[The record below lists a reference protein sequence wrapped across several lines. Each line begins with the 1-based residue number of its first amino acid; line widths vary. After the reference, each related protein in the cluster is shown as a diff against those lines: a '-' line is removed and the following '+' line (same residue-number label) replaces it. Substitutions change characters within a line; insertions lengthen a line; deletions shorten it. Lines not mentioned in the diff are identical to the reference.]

1 MQIHL
6 CTTVFLFPFSLIFV
20 QIITDLIV
28 INTGGAGGDEDILL
42 NQMLKVYLIWQ
53 RVQNYFQIIYLV
65 RNIDFIFKEK
75 KLSLKRNFQAY
86 QEGIFHVKIAQVTVT
101 SELWQLYVFPECF
114 PFLLYPV
121 KFNLSICPLSELT
134 KRLL

>member
-1 MQIHL
+1 MQI
-6 CTTVFLFPFSLIFV
+6 IA
-20 QIITDLIV
+20 DLIV
-28 INTGGAGGDEDILL
+28 INIGGGGDEDILL

-53 RVQNYFQIIYLV
+53 RVHNYFQIIYLV

-101 SELWQLYVFPECF
+101 SEL
-114 PFLLYPV
+114 
-121 KFNLSICPLSELT
+121 
-134 KRLL
+134 